1 MTEAFLSRWSKRK
14 QGQPLETSVE
24 AAESQPPAQVQSEEA
39 IQEPA
44 EKELTDADM
53 PDLESLDGQSDVSM
67 FFSEG
72 VSKAL
77 RQKALKQLFHQ
88 PSFNVISE
96 LDEYIED
103 YSQLTP
109 LTSET
114 AGKMRSLFKDKLD
127 EWLEEEDQPIAVTSH
142 PENKENDDDDQT

>member
-88 PSFNVISE
+88 PSFNVTVHSRAFC
-96 LDEYIED
+96 
-103 YSQLTP
+103 P
-109 LTSET
+109 
-114 AGKMRSLFKDKLD
+114 FH
-127 EWLEEEDQPIAVTSH
+127 QPSSKVASHFPARGYFHGQKTSH
-142 PENKENDDDDQT
+142 TRTVANSD